1 MNRHLT
7 MAWWVGLALCALVL
21 GLLQPTAAYDGGFPA
36 VVMLAFIMSI
46 MRRGPYL
53 RSRPQVADEP
63 CPSHPDWIAYLAA
76 ALVWS
81 AVLSL
86 LTSVVLTGL
95 PHGWET
101 AWSWADIRLR
111 TTWIAGV
118 LAPAALGTHLVIR
131 LWDRPRCPTRTADR
145 PRPSERAADRP
156 RPRTRVTDHPRPS
169 KRGGLHR

>member
-7 MAWWVGLALCALVL
+7 MAWWVGLALSALVL
-21 GLLQPTAAYDGGFPA
+21 GLLQPTAAYNGGFPS

-46 MRRGPYL
+46 AGVVPTCGLARGWLTSRDRRT
-53 RSRPQVADEP
+53 
-63 CPSHPDWIAYLAA
+63 PDWIAYLAA

-81 AVLSL
+81 AALSL
-86 LTSVVLTGL
+86 LTSMVLTGL

-101 AWSWADIRLR
+101 AWSWAGIRRR

-131 LWDRPRCPTRTADR
+131 LWDRPRRPKRT
-145 PRPSERAADRP
+145 ADRP